1 MRVDDYLASSA
12 PPIGDG
18 LRTGGSAFLSDAL
31 ARSFAAAVVVAL
43 GYYFGVQVGLA
54 LTFATSPVSTV
65 WPPNAILL
73 AALLLTPPRLWW
85 LPVAAILPAHFAAEL
100 SLGVPLTMAACWF
113 VSNVTEALLGAALMF
128 RILGDAPRFERVR
141 DLSAFLV
148 CGVVLA
154 PVLSSFLDAGFVALV
169 GWRYNGEYWE
179 VWRVRLFSNA
189 LAALTVVPLIV
200 IWFQRGGAHLRRLT
214 FAERAEVFALLVGIG
229 ATSAV
234 VFLQSH
240 QPGASAVLMYAPLPF
255 LMWAAIRR
263 GVGSVSLCV
272 VIVMMFAIMGVL
284 ADRGPFA
291 SSTPEVAAFNVQAFL
306 IIAASSL
313 MLLAASF
320 AELRRARAA
329 EVQHRESL
337 NLALGASRMG
347 IWDWNIAANRIV
359 WRVDQQD
366 VAAGAAPSGPLSLAE
381 VLERVHAD
389 DRMMVR
395 GAIDDAFETGDTGD
409 VEYRIRRAPGEF
421 RWTFSRG
428 KLLKDAKGVPQRMI
442 GVSRDITDRRSQES
456 QYRMQREQ
464 LERLNR
470 VSILGELS
478 GAIAHEL
485 NQPLAAI
492 LSNAQAALLALQGP
506 AADLGEIAEI
516 LTDIVSDDKRA
527 SEVIRRLRELLMRR
541 SVHRQLMDA
550 NECIR
555 EVLKL
560 QHGNLIERN
569 VITEVRLA
577 ERIPGIMADQV
588 QLQQVLL
595 NLIVNACD
603 AMAEKQPCERLLR
616 IASGSGADGAVR
628 IEIRDNG
635 HGVGDPEAIFA
646 PFFSTKDGGIGLG
659 LAICRTIIASHRG
672 RLWASNNAGGGATLH
687 IWMPRNSDEPLLASD
702 AEVANGAG
710 RE

>member
-1 MRVDDYLASSA
+1 MRVDDYLASSV
-12 PPIGDG
+12 PSIGDAA
-18 LRTGGSAFLSDAL
+18 RTGGAAFLSDAL
-31 ARSFAAAVVVAL
+31 VRRFAAAVVVAL

-54 LTFATSPVSTV
+54 LTFATSPVSIV

-73 AALLLTPPRLWW
+73 AALVLTPPRLWW
-85 LPVAAILPAHFAAEL
+85 LPIAAVLPAHFAAEL
-100 SLGVPLTMAACWF
+100 SLGVPLTMAVCWF

-128 RILGDAPRFERVR
+128 RILGSAPRFGRVR
-141 DLSAFLV
+141 DLSVFLG
-148 CGVVLA
+148 CGVVIA

-169 GWRYNGEYWE
+169 GWRYHGEYWQ

-189 LAALTVVPLIV
+189 LATLTVVPLIV
-200 IWFQRGGAHLRRLT
+200 IWFQQGGERLRRLT
-214 FAERAEVFALLVGIG
+214 FAKCAEAFAVLAGIC

-240 QPGASAVLMYAPLPF
+240 PPGASAVLMYVPLPF
-255 LMWAAIRR
+255 LTWAAIRR

-272 VIVMMFAIMGVL
+272 VLVMMFAITGVL

-291 SSTPEVAAFNVQAFL
+291 STTPEIAAFNVQAFL

-313 MLLAASF
+313 MLLASSF
-320 AELRRARAA
+320 AELRRARAN
-329 EVQHRESL
+329 ELQHRESL
-337 NLALGASRMG
+337 NLALGASQMG

-359 WRVDQQD
+359 WRVDQQGS
-366 VAAGAAPSGPLSLAE
+366 ATAAAPTEPLSLAD

-389 DRMMVR
+389 DRAIVR
-395 GAIDDAFETGDTGD
+395 SAIDDAFETGDTGD
-409 VEYRIRRAPGEF
+409 IEYRIWRAPGEF

-428 KLLKDAKGVPQRMI
+428 KLLADARGVPRRVI
-442 GVSRDITDRRSQES
+442 GVSRDITDRKSQES
-456 QYRMQREQ
+456 QFRTQREQ

-506 AADLGEIAEI
+506 AADLREIAEI
-516 LTDIVSDDKRA
+516 LTDIVSDDNRA

-541 SVHRQLMDA
+541 SVHRQLVDP

-560 QHGNLIERN
+560 QHGNLVERN

-577 ERIPGIMADQV
+577 ERIPSIMADRV

-603 AMAEKQPCERLLR
+603 AMAERQPRERLLR
-616 IASGSGADGAVR
+616 IASACGADGAVR
-628 IEIRDNG
+628 IEVCDNG
-635 HGVGDPEAIFA
+635 HGVADPEAIFA
-646 PFFSTKDGGIGLG
+646 PFFSTKNGGIGLG

-672 RLWASNNAGGGATLH
+672 RLWASNNATCGATLH
-687 IWMPRNSDEPLLASD
+687 VWMPRTSDGPPAASD
-702 AEVANGAG
+702 AKSK
-710 RE
+710 